1 MDSTKQKS
9 IEKKAKEISKV
20 SEGFQLIHAAYA
32 SQAIIKEAFIEC
44 LKTKYEDLSERIIKK
59 MLAHTDYEAELKEK
73 EQLEFLLQQKC
84 FHIEVAYIETHSEDA
99 ARVIKTETAF
109 VINLSKD
116 LKEKIFTESGDYN
129 YNVIQKIRKLMAHEI
144 GHLVLHTNDLLNIE
158 GTQGSKLI
166 TDSEKEEEADFFG
179 EQLLSLRK
187 DRNKKIHLDG
197 GAHINY

>member
-1 MDSTKQKS
+1 MNK
-9 IEKKAKEISKV
+9 
-20 SEGFQLIHAAYA
+20 
-32 SQAIIKEAFIEC
+32 
-44 LKTKYEDLSERIIKK
+44 LKRYLNWR
-59 MLAHTDYEAELKEK
+59 
-73 EQLEFLLQQKC
+73 
-84 FHIEVAYIETHSEDA
+84 FHIVVTYKETHSEDA

-109 VINLSKD
+109 VINLSQD

-129 YNVIQKIRKLMAHEI
+129 YNVIQKIRKLRAHEI
-144 GHLVLHTNDLLNIE
+144 GHLILHTNDLLNIE